1 MKYYYVQVTKNMG
14 RGLFAARNI
23 DAGTEI
29 LVAELLVLSERDTQV
44 VNLTDLQYYTFKYN
58 DKQDCLVLGDGEL
71 FNHDSSANVRYDLVD
86 YGDRKV
92 MVFTAIRNIKADQQL
107 LTDYSHDVEVDIQL
121 YNNINLV
128 G

>member
-1 MKYYYVQVTKNMG
+1 MKYYYVAVTPEMG
-14 RGLFAARNI
+14 RGLYAARNI
-23 DAGTEI
+23 DAGVV
-29 LVAELLVLSERDTQV
+29 LFVAELLVLSERDTKMV
-44 VNLTDLQYYTFKYN
+44 DLIDLQYYTFKYN

-71 FNHDSSANVRYDLVD
+71 FNHDNDANVKYELQD

-92 MVFTAIRNIKADQQL
+92 MVFTTTKAVKADEQL
-107 LTDYSHDVEVDIQL
+107 MTNYSQDVVVDIKS